1 VKPIARRVEKFIFAG
16 IVFAALFAGRP
27 SSLAATEKLPP
38 LTPYR
43 TETPPS
49 SNGVLDDAVWK
60 SAPSETG
67 FKTWTPDFGKDMR
80 EKTVV
85 YYAYDRENLYFAFRC
100 HDGEPSKI
108 KATLAARD
116 TIHRDDWV
124 CLNLDSFDDAQS
136 LYAFYVNPLG
146 IQGDSRLE
154 GALENEDYPVDVVWY
169 SAGKIDAEGYVVEI
183 KIPFKSIR
191 YRRKEPVA
199 MGIIFERRV
208 SRQSEQGTYPPL
220 DPALGPNFLTQMRP
234 LRFTDIRHYTLFE
247 ALPAATYGRRSELAD
262 GELRAQKAAADLSLT
277 AKIGLSSQ
285 LILDGTLNPD
295 FSQIE
300 SDAGQVDFNL
310 RHALFFPEKRPFFL
324 EGREKFTFAASQSGD
339 PLDAAVHTRTI
350 VNPILAFKLN
360 GKIAAK
366 DGLAAIYALDKLPAG
381 GPNDSAH
388 FTIVRYKHALTEDS
402 FWGAFMTGRFEGP
415 HYNAVAG
422 ADGQIRLTPASIVGY
437 HVFTSFTKP
446 GDGTSAAEGTALGLQ
461 FDSMSRN
468 LILHVSVKDLSKD
481 FATETGYL
489 TRNGIARV
497 KFGAIPMIYPKS
509 KFLLRIDP
517 LVHAIQIR
525 DKASGLWETFDSLDL
540 RLMFPRNTALVLG
553 GRYVTEVYNGK
564 RFGRSGFRLVASSLI
579 TKKISASVSFV
590 TGQKIRYL
598 ADPYQGRG
606 SDASASL
613 SYFPSEKLNFAL
625 SLAYSDFARA
635 ADGVRE
641 YDYTIVRSVTAYQVS
656 KYLFFRGIGEYNS
669 FRKRLLTDFL
679 ASFTSIPGTV
689 VYLGYGSAF
698 EKIAWSGEAY
708 LPSDRFLESRR
719 GFFFKA
725 SYLWRL

>member
-1 VKPIARRVEKFIFAG
+1 MKPIARRVEKLISAG
-16 IVFAALFAGRP
+16 ILFAALLAVRP
-27 SSLAATEKLPP
+27 SSLAAYEKLPP

-43 TETPPS
+43 TETPPVLD
-49 SNGVLDDAVWK
+49 GVLDDAVWK

-85 YYAYDRENLYFAFRC
+85 YYAYDRENLYFAYRC
-100 HDGEPSKI
+100 YDSEPSKI

-116 TIHRDDWV
+116 TIQRDDWV

-154 GALENEDYPVDVVWY
+154 GALENEDYTVDVVWY
-169 SAGKIDAEGYVVEI
+169 SVGKIDAEGYSVEI

-234 LRFTDIRHYTLFE
+234 LRFTDVRHYTLFE
-247 ALPAATYGRRSELAD
+247 ALPAATYGRQSELEE

-277 AKIGLSSQ
+277 AKVGLTSQ
-285 LILDGTLNPD
+285 LILDGTVNPD
-295 FSQIE
+295 FSQVE

-310 RHALFFPEKRPFFL
+310 RYALFYPEKRPFFL
-324 EGREKFTFAASQSGD
+324 EGREKFTFAAYQSGD
-339 PLDAAVHTRTI
+339 PLDAVVHTRTI
-350 VNPILAFKLN
+350 ADPLLAFKLN
-360 GKIAAK
+360 GKIGAK
-366 DGLAAIYALDKLPAG
+366 DGLAAIYALDELPAG

-388 FTIVRYKHALTEDS
+388 FTIVRYKHALAEDS

-415 HYNAVAG
+415 RTNAVAG

-437 HVFTSFTKP
+437 HVFTSFTRP
-446 GDGTSAAEGTALGLQ
+446 GGKEAVAEGTALGLQ
-461 FDSMSRN
+461 YDSMSRN
-468 LILHVSVKDLSKD
+468 LIFHFSVKDLSRE
-481 FATETGYL
+481 FATEAGYL
-489 TRNGIARV
+489 SRNGITRF
-497 KFGAIPMIYPKS
+497 KFGVLPMIYPKS

-525 DKASGLWETFDSLDL
+525 DKFSNLWETFDSFDL

-564 RFGRSGFRLVASSLI
+564 RLDRSGFRLIGQSLI
-579 TKKISASVSFV
+579 TNKISANFSFLI
-590 TGQKIRYL
+590 GRKIRYV

-613 SYFPSEKLNFAL
+613 TLLPSEKLHFAL
-625 SLAYSDFARA
+625 SLAYSDFTRS
-635 ADGVRE
+635 ADGIKE
-641 YDYTIVRSVTAYQVS
+641 YDYTIVRSVNSYQVN
-656 KYLFFRGIGEYNS
+656 KYLFFRAIGEYNS
-669 FRKRLLTDFL
+669 FRRRLLTDFL
-679 ASFTSIPGTV
+679 ASFTFIPGTV
-689 VYLGYGSAF
+689 VYLGYGNSF
-698 EKIAWSGEAY
+698 EKIAWNGETY
-708 LPSDRFLESRR
+708 LPADRFLESGR

-725 SYLWRL
+725 SYLWRI